1 MGSGAIGLWEQAVKV
16 LQQLTQDPASCAN
29 ETMCEVAAALGMKL
43 QRLSPAPK
51 ATWKKLVQQR
61 QVR

>member
-29 ETMCEVAAALGMKL
+29 ADLCEVAAELGMKL
-43 QRLSPAPK
+43 QRLPPAPK
-51 ATWKKLVQQR
+51 ATWKKLVLQR